1 MLNIHDHNIN
11 LIDLVDIEDILEQ
24 LLTQISTLTSS
35 DAGTIY
41 LKDGD
46 YLKFC
51 VFQNNSLSLDKLAQI
66 TEDKEFLK
74 LPLNN
79 RKFIAVESLLSLKI
93 IRINSIY
100 DENNLDVSGIKAF
113 DNKFEYK
120 THSMLTIPLVDSSN
134 KNSIGILQIINKT
147 KNNKFIAYDDMDVE
161 LIKIASS
168 FIGYTISKTIEYKE
182 SLERVDK
189 AINNVLNNEI
199 DNKLEKDRLNSFH
212 KKILHTGKV
221 LKDIAHQWR
230 QPLCELSVNN
240 SYLSSKL
247 NDDESNELL
256 TDNQSIIQSL
266 SSIIEDYETAYEHQH
281 DISFRI
287 FDVFKVSLK
296 LVNTYIKSYNIKVT
310 KSIDKNIMISGE
322 KNIFI
327 QVILSLLQN
336 SLDAFKTRRIYKPWI
351 EINVRKIDKK
361 VVITFEDNAGGI
373 DKKLLLT
380 VFELVKDS
388 RTKLSN
394 MTLNMLKI
402 VIRDKFNGEI
412 SANNTETG
420 FIVKIE
426 IDINK
431 SFSGAY

>member
-1 MLNIHDHNIN
+1 MLNINDHNIN
-11 LIDLVDIEDILEQ
+11 LLNLVDIENILEQ
-24 LLTQISTLTSS
+24 LLFQIRILTSS

-41 LKDGD
+41 LKDED
-46 YLKFC
+46 FLKFC
-51 VFQNNSLSLDKLAQI
+51 VFQNDSLSASKLEQI
-66 TEDKEFLK
+66 IEDTRFLK
-74 LPLNN
+74 LPLSN
-79 RKFIAVESLLSLKI
+79 RKYIAVESFLSLKVI
-93 IRINSIY
+93 KINSIY
-100 DENNLDVSGIKAF
+100 DENSLDVSGIKAF
-113 DNKFEYK
+113 DTKFNYR

-147 KNNKFIAYDDMDVE
+147 KNNKFVAYDDLDLE

-168 FIGYTISKTIEYKE
+168 FIAYTISKTIEYKE

-212 KKILHTGKV
+212 NKILHTGKI

-256 TDNQSIIQSL
+256 IDNQSIIQSL

-310 KSIDKNIMISGE
+310 KSIDKNVMMCGE

-327 QVILSLLQN
+327 QVILSILQN

-351 EINVRKIDKK
+351 EINVREIDDK

-373 DKKLLLT
+373 DKKLLST
-380 VFELVKDS
+380 IFELVKDS
-388 RTKLSN
+388 KTKLSN

-431 SFSGAY
+431 SFSGGC